1 MQIRRIPRTRTMA
14 IPSKEYWARRSAER
28 MIDYTAEAEK
38 TANKIGK
45 AYYNAG
51 KYLSDE
57 AGKVAKS
64 FGKAF
69 DLSEA
74 EALRL
79 MKNPP
84 GKTMIQQLKAAVS
97 GISDPDKRKELEAV
111 ISSPA
116 YAYRIGR
123 LEQVEKNIRDSCAKL
138 YNTELKADESFFRS
152 LPITAYERTIF
163 DVQKAIGI
171 SSSFAQFPESRV
183 NRILSTKWSG
193 EHFSGRVWT
202 NTNTLANGLQH
213 DMLVGIMAGKSE
225 VHMADDIMARMG
237 GGAYAAR
244 RVVRTETN
252 YIANQA
258 ELDGYKECGL
268 EKYEFSAHLDNRT
281 SEICADM
288 DGKVFDLKDAQAG
301 TNLPPMHP
309 FCRSSTVPVLPSE
322 EELDRIIQQD
332 GDAIGADVDFE
343 EWKSHLVEN
352 EDGKLVYRV
361 DNSAESGIIEAGQ
374 FKTFSSGED
383 VNDFFYYDGEERGI
397 KARRNSI
404 HGKWLNSLSLDEK
417 ETISW
422 YTADGYGDINDY
434 WRKREGWKY
443 IPAEMVQDASKNIDA
458 AISRF
463 ELKENIMVQRGVE
476 DFYGESLIENK
487 DWNDIHDIVGMTY
500 RDLGYS
506 STTALTG
513 NGVATAKPYL
523 FEIEIP
529 AGKGRGAYVNRLAG
543 LNKDV
548 EYEFLVARDSKFKIT
563 GVKINDEPIPPQTI
577 IKMRMIVDD

>member
-1 MQIRRIPRTRTMA
+1 MA

-84 GKTMIQQLKAAVS
+84 GKTMMQQLKAAVS
-97 GISDPDKRKELEAV
+97 GISDPEKRKELEAV

-193 EHFSGRVWT
+193 EHFSERVWA

-225 VHMADDIMARMG
+225 IHMADDIMARMG

-281 SEICADM
+281 SEICAEI

-343 EWKSHLVEN
+343 EWKSRLVET
-352 EDGKLVYRV
+352 EDGKLVYRKEDLSYMSNSFRPRYSNDIV
-361 DNSAESGIIEAGQ
+361 DFKTGDISFSLKKVKNSQFDLWADTAETARSKAVKLAERNLKAVQNMIPDNIYSGIPKTAVIDFYKHGINSNAIAGYDR
-374 FKTFSSGED
+374 KTGIIYLNSKYDTKEKILAF
-383 VNDFFYYDGEERGI
+383 VNKNNTFANKTEYAPILHELGHDFYEKSI
-397 KARRNSI
+397 KALAKSENIEYNIAKSKIDTAIYDYVHRQNSTGLFLSDNI
-404 HGKWLNSLSLDEK
+404 SEYADKGFANGK
-417 ETISW
+417 
-422 YTADGYGDINDY
+422 YT
-434 WRKREGWKY
+434 ELV
-443 IPAEMVQDASKNIDA
+443 AECFSTY
-458 AISRF
+458 
-463 ELKENIMVQRGVE
+463 KENPV
-476 DFYGESLIENK
+476 
-487 DWNDIHDIVGMTY
+487 
-500 RDLGYS
+500 
-506 STTALTG
+506 
-513 NGVATAKPYL
+513 
-523 FEIEIP
+523 
-529 AGKGRGAYVNRLAG
+529 
-543 LNKDV
+543 
-548 EYEFLVARDSKFKIT
+548 SK
-563 GVKINDEPIPPQTI
+563 E
-577 IKMRMIVDD
+577 IVDLLRR

>member
-268 EKYEFSAHLDNRT
+268 ENYEFSAHLDNRT

>member
-1 MQIRRIPRTRTMA
+1 MA

-45 AYYNAG
+45 AYLNAG

-57 AGKVAKS
+57 AGKVVKS

-74 EALRL
+74 EALHL
-79 MKNPP
+79 LKNPP
-84 GKTMIQQLKAAVS
+84 GKSVVQQLKAAVS
-97 GISDPDKRKELEAV
+97 GISDPDKRKELEKM

-123 LEQVEKNIRDSCAKL
+123 LEQVEKNIRNSCAKL

-163 DVQKAIGI
+163 DAQKAIGI
-171 SSSFAQFPESRV
+171 SSSFAQFPESRI
-183 NRILSTKWSG
+183 NRILSTKWNG
-193 EHFSGRVWT
+193 EHFSERVWG
-202 NTNTLANGLQH
+202 NTNALANDLKH

-268 EKYEFSAHLDNRT
+268 EKYEFSAHLDSRT

-288 DGKVFDLKDAQAG
+288 DGKVFALKDAQAG

-309 FCRSSTVPVLPSE
+309 FCRSSTIPVLPSE

-361 DNSAESGIIEAGQ
+361 DNSEKSGIIKEKAAFSPVETATSQALRSKGIYYNEVKDRIDNWSEEEIIRAIAGGDMTTTGSCASVALAYAGQ
-374 FKTFSSGED
+374 KQGWAVYDFRGGESMKFFSDKLNKVKMFKDLGAKTLVSDIASS
-383 VNDFFYYDGEERGI
+383 
-397 KARRNSI
+397 
-404 HGKWLNSLSLDEK
+404 SLSNGKRILKQLQDGK
-417 ETISW
+417 EYYLSV
-422 YTADGYGDINDY
+422 G
-434 WRKREGWKY
+434 
-443 IPAEMVQDASKNIDA
+443 QHA
-458 AISRF
+458 AIVRNNNGVLQFLELQDPRPDKNGWMNFNNIGTTLKDRFGCSYSSRVYPIAF
-463 ELKENIMVQRGVE
+463 ATDISQLKGD
-476 DFYGESLIENK
+476 DFRT
-487 DWNDIHDIVGMTY
+487 V
-500 RDLGYS
+500 LGYIN
-506 STTALTG
+506 TDLHKQMK
-513 NGVATAKPYL
+513 GVA
-523 FEIEIP
+523 
-529 AGKGRGAYVNRLAG
+529 GN
-543 LNKDV
+543 
-548 EYEFLVARDSKFKIT
+548 
-563 GVKINDEPIPPQTI
+563 VK
-577 IKMRMIVDD
+577 